1 MWPDI
6 DAWSIVRLISFRK
19 GLLFRKGGQG
29 YQMDFF
35 VTVQKIKHSTA
46 LSLLCTKSE
55 IGEWHLPLVIE
66 NITFL
71 SKVFWFCIGKHGTI
85 QCLLKIDFKLLP
97 LCWVI
102 YFFEHP
108 WWVSPGRL
116 SFEEGS
122 RFERCKQDLTESQ
135 SANECYFKWVWRS
148 LE

>member
-6 DAWSIVRLISFRK
+6 DAWSIVRLTSFRK
-19 GLLFRKGGQG
+19 GLLFGKGWQG

-46 LSLLCTKSE
+46 LSLLLKVKSE
-55 IGEWHLPLVIE
+55 SDICFWWLKISL
-66 NITFL
+66 FF
-71 SKVFWFCIGKHGTI
+71 SKVFRLCIGKHGTI

-97 LCWVI
+97 LCRVI

-135 SANECYFKWVWRS
+135 SANEYYFKWVWRS